1 MFNEWSAT
9 FSQDGWYSDEL
20 VKIDV
25 STITGG
31 TRMENFYLLNDEI
44 CAVATNKPILDQV
57 PSQVRYT
64 EFLKRAGLENLTLLG
79 AVDDQ
84 EFMSSL
90 FAALESGIGCPSGFD
105 D

>member
-1 MFNEWSAT
+1 MMFNEWSST
-9 FSQDGWYSDEL
+9 FSQDGWFTDDL

-31 TRMENFYLLNDEI
+31 TRMENFYLLNDDI
-44 CAVATNKPILDQV
+44 CGVATNKPIFDMV
-57 PSQVRYT
+57 PDQVRYT
-64 EFLKRAGLENLTLLG
+64 EFLDRSGLTHRNILG
-79 AVDDQ
+79 AVDNQ

-90 FAALESGIGCPSGFD
+90 FAALESGIGCPID